1 MKAILTTI
9 GKDKPGIVAGVSGFL
24 ASKDINILDISQ
36 TIMDGNFTMMM
47 LVELTDQPDFNQ
59 LVGQL
64 DALGQKLGVDIN
76 VRNEALYNA
85 MHQL

>member
-9 GKDKPGIVAGVSGFL
+9 GKDKPGIVAGVSAFL
-24 ASKDINILDISQ
+24 ASQEINILDISQ

-47 LVELTDQPDFNQ
+47 MVQLDENQDFNQ
-59 LVGQL
+59 LIEQL
-64 DALGQKLGVDIN
+64 NQLGKKLDVDIN

>member
-9 GKDKPGIVAGVSGFL
+9 GKDKPGIVAGVSAFL
-24 ASKDINILDISQ
+24 AEQDINVLDISQ

-47 LVELTDQPDFNQ
+47 MVQLDDDQDFNQ
-59 LVGQL
+59 LIDQL
-64 DALGQKLGVDIN
+64 NQLGKKLDVDIN

>member
-9 GKDKPGIVAGVSGFL
+9 GKDKPGIVAGVSAFL
-24 ASKDINILDISQ
+24 AEQDINILDISQ

-47 LVELTDQPDFNQ
+47 MVQLDDQQDFNQ
-59 LVGQL
+59 LIDQL
-64 DALGQKLGVDIN
+64 NQLGKKLDVDIN